1 MLLWEKVDVFAL
13 GAVIFFIM
21 TGHHPYNS
29 EGISR
34 TEKFKAVAKGIKPK
48 LPRKVKRSKDPAI
61 VALRKA
67 FEACQT
73 FLPNKRPSAR
83 DVANELSAVLDS
95 LTLQK

>member
-1 MLLWEKVDVFAL
+1 MFAL

-21 TGHHPYNS
+21 TGRHPYKS

-34 TEKFKAVAKGIKPK
+34 TVTFKSVAKGIKPK
-48 LPRKVKRSKDPAI
+48 VPTEVKRSKDPAI

-67 FEACQT
+67 FEACET
-73 FLPNKRPSAR
+73 FFPEKRPTAR
-83 DVANELSAVLDS
+83 EVANELSAVLDS